1 MIRITPSTSALL
13 DANVLYPFTLRDTL
27 LRIAEEGF
35 FQPRWTDEILDE
47 VARNLLKNLQVTPA
61 QARRLTEQMNLAFP
75 SARVEGYQ
83 HRVPMMPNEAKDRH
97 VAAAAAHAGCSLIVT
112 NNLRDFEP
120 LPPGCAAMSPDDFFA
135 RWTSPWARSWCTI
148 LKRQARALRS
158 PPRTLDDV
166 LCGLFAVVPRFAARA
181 ERRLGAGPDVARS
194 IIVLSLPSEPCP
206 VVSCSASL

>member
-35 FQPRWTDEILDE
+35 YQPRWTDEILDE

-61 QARRLTEQMNLAFP
+61 QARRLTEQMNRAFP

-83 HRVPMMPNEAKDRH
+83 HRVPMMPNQAKDRH
-97 VAAAAAHAGCSLIVT
+97 VAAAAAHAGCALIVT
-112 NNLRDFEP
+112 NNLRDFVP
-120 LPPGCAAMSPDDFFA
+120 LPPGVRAVSPDDLLCA
-135 RWTSPWARSWCTI
+135 LDEPMGEELVWI
-148 LKRQARALRS
+148 LKRQVRALRS

-194 IIVLSLPSEPCP
+194 IIVLSPPQ
-206 VVSCSASL
+206 